1 LIEEPYNIVTVQAML
16 TSREMLRY
24 TPAGIPVVDALL
36 THQSLQTEAGHARQ
50 VEFELPARFAAE
62 QAERIARVDLGTAID
77 ATGFLAPRRKGSR
90 ALQLHV
96 TRFGFSDQSGQ

>member
-1 LIEEPYNIVTVQAML
+1 MTEELHNIVTVQATL
-16 TSREMLRY
+16 TRREMLRY

-62 QAERIARVDLGTAID
+62 QAERIARVDLGAAID

-90 ALQLHV
+90 GLQLHI
-96 TRFGFSDQSGQ
+96 TRFSVSDRSGH